1 MATRRILPTIPQ
13 ITAADV
19 QKAKAACAN
28 YRRLACAL
36 DRAEKAREAAL
47 SHLFSSMGLSFTDA
61 KDLNPERL
69 AAEIQRRAGIS
80 FSFDSAEASN
90 FAILKV
96 SAGRF
101 PDWKSKFISR
111 IGPAIAFEV
120 EASARMQYA
129 YDVVDEPREPRPEVI
144 LLKRT
149 KQGA

>member
-13 ITAADV
+13 LSAADV
-19 QKAKAACAN
+19 LKAKAACAN
-28 YRRLACAL
+28 YRRLSCAL

-47 SHLFSSMGLSFTDA
+47 SQLFDVMGVSFDDA

-80 FSFDSAEASN
+80 FSFESPEASQ

-96 SAGRF
+96 SSNRF

-111 IGPAIAFEV
+111 LGPAIASEV

-129 YDVVDEPREPRPEVI
+129 YDVVDEPRQARSDVI
-144 LLKRT
+144 LPKRA
-149 KQGA
+149 K